1 MLLESMHPRGHK
13 MQSKQVKSGREEGF
27 CNTPKVEILSLN
39 IFISMTTPIH
49 IVHNNLV
56 LKCVLPIYYDARY
69 V

>member
-1 MLLESMHPRGHK
+1 MLFESMHPRGHK
-13 MQSKQVKSGREEGF
+13 MQSEQVESGREEGF

-56 LKCVLPIYYDARY
+56 L
-69 V
+69 